1 MLLFIGYSLADSTFR
16 VIFRGLL
23 SERPGVRLGPGT

>member
-23 SERPGVRLGPGT
+23 SERPATSGPGT